1 MKYKTLKRI
10 SLICTIVALSL
21 TTLFVACKKTY
32 VEETYSGK
40 VIGMELCNTRTNGY
54 LINLKTPKDI
64 GDTMTIEKK
73 FYDNVVVGYEAPQ
86 LLKADQEISGV
97 MYKTKGYA
105 NLNCMWIDTRNIQE
119 IILLSV
125 DE

>member
-10 SLICTIVALSL
+10 SLICTIATLSL
-21 TTLFVACKKTY
+21 TILFVACKKTY

>member
-73 FYDNVVVGYEAPQ
+73 FYDNVVLGY
-86 LLKADQEISGV
+86 
-97 MYKTKGYA
+97 
-105 NLNCMWIDTRNIQE
+105 
-119 IILLSV
+119 
-125 DE
+125 